1 MASILVSLGVCL
13 CFFGLLGLSTVIY
26 MGFLV
31 RKENNYFS
39 EEEKKTTFKG
49 LIVINYLS
57 LSLAAFGLIT
67 ILVGILLR

>member
-1 MASILVSLGVCL
+1 MTSILVSLGVCL

-31 RKENNYFS
+31 LKQNNHYP
-39 EEEKKTTFKG
+39 EEEKKTIFKR

-57 LSLAAFGLIT
+57 VSLAAFGLVI
-67 ILVGILLR
+67 ILVGILLS

>member
-1 MASILVSLGVCL
+1 MTLILISLGVCL

-26 MGFLV
+26 IGFLV
-31 RKENNYFS
+31 RKENNHYS
-39 EEEKKTTFKG
+39 EEEKKITFKR

-57 LSLAAFGLIT
+57 LSLATFGLII

>member
-1 MASILVSLGVCL
+1 MTSILVSLGVCL

-26 MGFLV
+26 MGLLV
-31 RKENNYFS
+31 RKQNKYYP
-39 EEEKKTTFKG
+39 EEDKKTIFKR

-57 LSLAAFGLIT
+57 VSLAAFGLII

>member
-1 MASILVSLGVCL
+1 MTSILVSLGICL

-31 RKENNYFS
+31 RKQNNHYP
-39 EEEKKTTFKG
+39 EEEKKTIFKR

-57 LSLAAFGLIT
+57 VSLAAFGLVI
-67 ILVGILLR
+67 ILVGILLG

>member
-1 MASILVSLGVCL
+1 MTSILVSLGVCL

-31 RKENNYFS
+31 RKQNNYYP
-39 EEEKKTTFKG
+39 EEEKKTIFKK
-49 LIVINYLS
+49 LIIVNYLS
-57 LSLAAFGLIT
+57 LTLATFGLIT

>member
-1 MASILVSLGVCL
+1 MTFILVSLGVIL

-31 RKENNYFS
+31 RKKNSPYS
-39 EEEKKTTFKG
+39 EEEKKATFER

-57 LSLAAFGLIT
+57 LSLAAFGLVI

>member
-1 MASILVSLGVCL
+1 MTSILVSLGVCL

-31 RKENNYFS
+31 RKEDNHYS
-39 EEEKKTTFKG
+39 EEGKKTTFER

-57 LSLAAFGLIT
+57 LSLAAFGLII